1 MTNKEKFLINNVG
14 FHSEDLSLI
23 RQIELKTVAKELG
36 VPKEW
41 VLLALSKDS
50 LEKWEQWGFNLFKK
64 PEFKAEIDS
73 LLKTLNKMDEYEFQK
88 ANSKKATQG
97 IHTSYR
103 NFMKCWNGVKAQGG
117 IYTKDE
123 AEQLGLTDYWV
134 VGYAV
139 KDSKKEEVKNWV
151 NTIIAANEQPDED
164 MWAYFCLCVQHV
176 VEAKIKNPIKQPIKE
191 LVKFDK

>member
-23 RQIELKTVAKELG
+23 RQAELEAIVNELG
-36 VPKEW
+36 VPREW

-50 LEKWEQWGFNLFKK
+50 LEKWEQWGFKLFKK

-73 LLKTLNKMDEYEFQK
+73 LLKSLNKMDEFQFQK
-88 ANSKKATQG
+88 ANTKKATQG

-103 NFMKCWNGVKAQGG
+103 NFIKCWNGVKAQGG
-117 IYTKDE
+117 VYTEIETESLNLD
-123 AEQLGLTDYWV
+123 DYWV

-139 KDSKKEEVKNWV
+139 RDDKKEEIKAWV
-151 NTIIAANEQPDED
+151 NTIVAANEQPSEDE
-164 MWAYFCLCVQHV
+164 WAYFCLCVQHV
-176 VEAKIKNPIKQPIKE
+176 VVVRIKNPVREPAIK
-191 LVKFDK
+191 